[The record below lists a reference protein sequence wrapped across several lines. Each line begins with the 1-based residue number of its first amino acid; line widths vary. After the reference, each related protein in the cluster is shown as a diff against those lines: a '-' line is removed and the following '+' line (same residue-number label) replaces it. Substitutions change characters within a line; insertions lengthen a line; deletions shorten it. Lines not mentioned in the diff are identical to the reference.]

1 MRGVR
6 SLGLV
11 GLYVAS
17 QVVALLLALP
27 FRAAGY
33 ATNSNPGSPTAP
45 LYLIVVIVA
54 APLGILLVA
63 RYRGGLAAI
72 RWVILLGIGFSLLF
86 TLSAAFGLLFPE
98 IYLLPPAEAGTFVA
112 PAQILATSAAVL
124 LLGALLLEPQWWI
137 VDLVGFVAAGSLIA
151 LFGISF
157 SILPVIILLVALAV
171 YDAIAVYGTKHMV
184 SLAEAVTEMKLP
196 ILLVMPTDAGFDY
209 TQPAQ
214 KLSTQRARPVEERE
228 ALFMGLGDVVFP
240 GILVVA
246 AYAWLPSRAIFGG
259 IGGNLLVALGALA
272 GSLLGY
278 AVLMRLVSGGNPQ
291 AGLPLLNGGALAG
304 YAVSFLL
311 VFHTLGFGLTAGL

>member
-1 MRGVR
+1 MRGLR

-11 GLYVAS
+11 GLYVGS

-33 ATNSNPGSPTAP
+33 ATTSNPGSPTAP
-45 LYLIVVIVA
+45 LYLIAVIVL
-54 APLGILLVA
+54 APIGILLVA

-86 TLSAAFGLLFPE
+86 TLSAAFSLLFPQV
-98 IYLLPPAEAGTFVA
+98 YLLPPAEVGSFVS
-112 PAQILATSAAVL
+112 PASLLAITAAVL
-124 LLGALLLEPQWWI
+124 LLGTLLLEPHWWV
-137 VDLVGFVAAGSLIA
+137 VDFVGFVAAGSLIA

-157 SILPVIILLVALAV
+157 SILPVIILLVALAI

-196 ILLVMPTDAGFDY
+196 ILLVMPAEVGFDY
-209 TQPAQ
+209 TRPAQ
-214 KLSTQRARPVEERE
+214 TLTTQRARPVEERE

-246 AYAWLPSRAIFGG
+246 AYAWLPTHTVFAG
-259 IGGNLLVALGALA
+259 IGGNLLVAVGALV

-304 YAVSFLL
+304 YLITFLL
-311 VFHTLGFGLTAGL
+311 VFHSLGFGLSAGL